1 LQRKATSDKKTLR
14 PKNSQKTSEFDA
26 TLMDN
31 ELDDVHLNTDP
42 VVQKPKRPKR
52 IKKNV
57 NEMYEDTFPRT
68 ATTVAPEQTQFQPP
82 HDEGSKIVSGQDT

>member
-1 LQRKATSDKKTLR
+1 MQRKSASDKKTLR

-26 TLMDN
+26 MPMDN
-31 ELDDVHLNTDP
+31 ELDDTDP

-57 NEMYEDTFPRT
+57 NEMFEEARTGT
-68 ATTVAPEQTQFQPP
+68 ATMVPGQTQYQPP
-82 HDEGSKIVSGQDT
+82 HDGGSKIESGQGT